1 MPHWFEC
8 FAEKKTIFK
17 DSKDSPQALKMV
29 YNINRNY
36 DELIRYKNEIF
47 VYQRHIRVKSS
58 NL

>member
-36 DELIRYKNEIF
+36 DELIRDKNEIF
-47 VYQRHIRVKSS
+47 VYQRHVRVKSS